1 LLLLL
6 LLASSSLFTA
16 CNPTAAD
23 DDTDNTVS
31 FRLPRDLF
39 VGKAGGGPNPSTS
52 SSESMLLPV
61 MLTSFDGVTSAD
73 ASK

>member
-16 CNPTAAD
+16 CNPAA